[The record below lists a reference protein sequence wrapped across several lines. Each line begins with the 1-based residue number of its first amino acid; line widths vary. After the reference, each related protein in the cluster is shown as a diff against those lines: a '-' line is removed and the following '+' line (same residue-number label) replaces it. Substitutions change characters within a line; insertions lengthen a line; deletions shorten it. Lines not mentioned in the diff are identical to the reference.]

1 MLATLGHR
9 LFDLLGFNV
18 QHCLLVAKP
27 PQVFVDV
34 GPDLLSGNL
43 LFVRM
48 KGEIADCMANRVHAP
63 SPCK

>member
-9 LFDLLGFNV
+9 LLDLVGFNV

-27 PQVFVDV
+27 TQVFVDV

-43 LFVRM
+43 LCVRL
-48 KGEIADCMANRVHAP
+48 KGEIADCMANR
-63 SPCK
+63 